1 MRRRHRLRGLP
12 TFRGPERTLI
22 LFDPWLEMWLVTGW
36 DGGEV
41 LVPEADLLAF
51 LEHCGRHFRF
61 SGGPPC
67 QDTRSLVSFSD
78 EEIEDDP
85 PQTEPDSDSETH

>member
-1 MRRRHRLRGLP
+1 MTRRHQLRSLP

-41 LVPEADLLAF
+41 LVPEADLEAF
-51 LEHCGRHFRF
+51 LEHCGRHLRFRRR
-61 SGGPPC
+61 STC
-67 QDTRSLVSFSD
+67 QDTRSLVSFAH
-78 EEIEDDP
+78 DDP
-85 PQTEPDSDSETH
+85 ESEPPQAEPDPEPDSH